1 MVIHN
6 IEKASAHGGA
16 QNKESTP
23 VERGIGLPQEEAWV
37 HFKIP
42 NPKSQIPNSKLQ
54 ITNKFQIAIFND
66 QNNGANV
73 KIRREPLNSEPVAA
87 DD

>member
-37 HFKIP
+37 HFKT
-42 NPKSQIPNSKLQ
+42 PNSKLQ
-54 ITNKFQIAIFND
+54 TPNNK
-66 QNNGANV
+66 
-73 KIRREPLNSEPVAA
+73 
-87 DD
+87 